1 MQFILR
7 TIAIFVAVA
16 VAAWLVPGI
25 NVIGAGASWGSI
37 LIVALVIALLN
48 MTIKPILQI
57 LGLPITII
65 SLGVFYLVINT
76 LLLYIAA
83 GISNTLFGAGLEI
96 ASFGSG
102 FVAAIVIS
110 IVSTIMNAILG
121 AND

>member
-25 NVIGAGASWGSI
+25 NVIGAGAAWGSI

-65 SLGVFYLVINT
+65 GVFYLVINT

-83 GISNTLFGAGLEI
+83 GISNALFGAGLEI

>member
-16 VAAWLVPGI
+16 VAALLVPGI
-25 NVIGAGASWGSI
+25 NVIGAGAAWGSI
-37 LIVALVIALLN
+37 LIVALVIALRN

-83 GISNTLFGAGLEI
+83 GISNALFGAGLEI

>member
-25 NVIGAGASWGSI
+25 NVIGASAAWGSI

-83 GISNTLFGAGLEI
+83 GISNALFGAGLEI

>member
-25 NVIGAGASWGSI
+25 EVIGTDTAWASI

-48 MTIKPILQI
+48 MTIKPILQV

-76 LLLYIAA
+76 LLLYLAA
-83 GISNTLFGAGLEI
+83 GISNALFGAGLEI
-96 ASFGSG
+96 ATFGSG

>member
-25 NVIGAGASWGSI
+25 NVIGADAAWGSI

-48 MTIKPILQI
+48 MTVKPILQI
-57 LGLPITII
+57 IGLPITII
-65 SLGVFYLVINT
+65 SLGVFYLIINT

-83 GISNTLFGAGLEI
+83 GISSALFGVGIEI

-110 IVSTIMNAILG
+110 LVSTIMNALLG

>member
-25 NVIGAGASWGSI
+25 NVIEAGAAWGSI

-83 GISNTLFGAGLEI
+83 GISNALFGAGLEI

>member
-1 MQFILR
+1 MKFILR

-25 NVIGAGASWGSI
+25 DILGAGAAWAS
-37 LIVALVIALLN
+37 LLVVALVVALLN

-57 LGLPITII
+57 IGLPITII

-76 LLLYIAA
+76 ILLYIAT
-83 GISNTLFGAGLEI
+83 GISSALFGAGIEI

>member
-1 MQFILR
+1 MQFVLR

-25 NVIGAGASWGSI
+25 EVIGTGTAWASI

-48 MTIKPILQI
+48 MTIKPILQL

-76 LLLYIAA
+76 LLLYLAA
-83 GISNTLFGAGLEI
+83 GISNALFGAGLEI
-96 ASFGSG
+96 ATFGSG

-110 IVSTIMNAILG
+110 LVSTIMNAILG

>member
-25 NVIGAGASWGSI
+25 NVIGAGTAWGSI

-83 GISNTLFGAGLEI
+83 GLSNALFGAGLEI

>member
-16 VAAWLVPGI
+16 VATWLVPGI
-25 NVIGAGASWGSI
+25 GIMGAGDTWVS
-37 LIVALVIALLN
+37 LLVVALVITLLN
-48 MTIKPILQI
+48 MTIKPILQL

-76 LLLYIAA
+76 ILLYIAA
-83 GISNTLFGAGLEI
+83 GISSALFGVSFEI
-96 ASFGSG
+96 ATFGSG

-121 AND
+121 TDD

>member
-1 MQFILR
+1 MKFILR

-25 NVIGAGASWGSI
+25 DISGAGAAWAS
-37 LIVALVIALLN
+37 LLVVALVIALLN

-57 LGLPITII
+57 IGLPITII

-76 LLLYIAA
+76 ILLYIAA
-83 GISNTLFGAGLEI
+83 GISSALFGAGIEI

>member
-25 NVIGAGASWGSI
+25 NVIGAGAAWGSI

-48 MTIKPILQI
+48 MTIKPFLQI

-83 GISNTLFGAGLEI
+83 GISNALFGAGLEI

>member
-1 MQFILR
+1 MKFILR

-25 NVIGAGASWGSI
+25 DILGAGAAWA
-37 LIVALVIALLN
+37 LLLVVALVIALLN

-57 LGLPITII
+57 IGLPITII

-76 LLLYIAA
+76 ILLYIAA
-83 GISNTLFGAGLEI
+83 GISSALFDAGIEI

-121 AND
+121 TND

>member
-1 MQFILR
+1 MQFVLR

-25 NVIGAGASWGSI
+25 KVIGTDAAWASI

-48 MTIKPILQI
+48 MTIKPILQV

-76 LLLYIAA
+76 LLLYLAA
-83 GISNTLFGAGLEI
+83 GISNALFGAGLEI
-96 ASFGSG
+96 ATFGSG

>member
-25 NVIGAGASWGSI
+25 NVIGTGAAWGSI

-48 MTIKPILQI
+48 MTVKPILQI
-57 LGLPITII
+57 IGLPITII
-65 SLGVFYLVINT
+65 SLGVFYLIINT

-83 GISNTLFGAGLEI
+83 GISSALFGVGIEI

-110 IVSTIMNAILG
+110 LVSTIMNALLG

>member
-25 NVIGAGASWGSI
+25 NVIGAGAARGTI

>member
-1 MQFILR
+1 MNFILR

-25 NVIGAGASWGSI
+25 DILGAGAAWAS
-37 LIVALVIALLN
+37 LLVVALVIALLN

-57 LGLPITII
+57 IGLPITII

-76 LLLYIAA
+76 ILLYIAA
-83 GISNTLFGAGLEI
+83 GISSALFDAGIEI

>member
-25 NVIGAGASWGSI
+25 NVIGAWGSI

-83 GISNTLFGAGLEI
+83 GISNALFGAGLEI

>member
-25 NVIGAGASWGSI
+25 NVIGAGAAWGSI

-48 MTIKPILQI
+48 MTVKPILQI
-57 LGLPITII
+57 IGLPITII
-65 SLGVFYLVINT
+65 SLGVFYLIINT

-83 GISNTLFGAGLEI
+83 GISSALFGVGIEI

-110 IVSTIMNAILG
+110 LVSTIMNALLG

>member
-16 VAAWLVPGI
+16 VAARLVPGI
-25 NVIGAGASWGSI
+25 NVIGAGAAWGSI
-37 LIVALVIALLN
+37 LIVALVIALFN

-83 GISNTLFGAGLEI
+83 GISNALFGAGLEI

>member
-1 MQFILR
+1 MKFILR

-25 NVIGAGASWGSI
+25 DILGAGAAWAS
-37 LIVALVIALLN
+37 LLVVALVIALLN

-57 LGLPITII
+57 IGLPITII

-76 LLLYIAA
+76 ILLYIAG
-83 GISNTLFGAGLEI
+83 GISSALFGAGIEI

>member
-1 MQFILR
+1 MQFVLR

-25 NVIGAGASWGSI
+25 EVIGAGAAWSSLLVI
-37 LIVALVIALLN
+37 ALVIALLN
-48 MTIKPILQI
+48 MTIKPILQLI
-57 LGLPITII
+57 GLPITVI

-76 LLLYIAA
+76 ILLYLAA
-83 GISNTLFGAGLEI
+83 GISETLFGAGLEI
-96 ASFGSG
+96 ATFGSG

-110 IVSTIMNAILG
+110 IVSIIMNAILG

>member
-16 VAAWLVPGI
+16 VATWLVPGI
-25 NVIGAGASWGSI
+25 NVIGAGAAWGSI